1 MQKLFPADDTVDLQ
15 KINTR
20 DHPIKLFIS
29 QTCVSPPAM
38 ADAAADTA
46 FRFVCDLSDPEPPRL
61 LLDTSEVATQIE
73 METSTAHDT
82 WCSLMTDYSS
92 VDYLQRSFDEA
103 KVEAHTYF
111 DLNWQLLED
120 MAESQRQSS
129 AETAQLRSEYEAL
142 LRDKEN
148 S

>member
-1 MQKLFPADDTVDLQ
+1 
-15 KINTR
+15 
-20 DHPIKLFIS
+20 
-29 QTCVSPPAM
+29 
-38 ADAAADTA
+38 
-46 FRFVCDLSDPEPPRL
+46 
-61 LLDTSEVATQIE
+61 
-73 METSTAHDT
+73 METSTVHDT

-92 VDYLQRSFDEA
+92 VDHLQRSFDEA

-120 MAESQRQSS
+120 MAESQRQAS
-129 AETAQLRSEYEAL
+129 AEIAQLRSEYEAL